1 MVDGIVPPNKPVIV
15 LINSPQIISN
25 DNLAKN
31 FQTGDLATG
40 QDLPKKI
47 KRNSL
52 TMILI

>member
-31 FQTGDLATG
+31 FQTGDLAT
-40 QDLPKKI
+40 LKHFNKK
-47 KRNSL
+47 KKK
-52 TMILI
+52 